1 MSILAVPD
9 VDTSRMI
16 GQAAVEVMYAVAAT
30 ASSGAVLEANFHRS
44 VSRAGIQALPGLVV
58 EVFCRCDREVAL
70 SRYRERSQHRHSGH
84 FDERRSDDDL
94 WNDEMTMP
102 VAGEWTVLE
111 VNTDHPVDILT
122 VIKDIKR
129 LVR

>member
-1 MSILAVPD
+1 MRLPLFAKDLIKETLMSILAVPD

-70 SRYRERSQHRHSGH
+70 SRYRERSQHAIPATLMNVARTTISG
-84 FDERRSDDDL
+84 
-94 WNDEMTMP
+94 MT
-102 VAGEWTVLE
+102 
-111 VNTDHPVDILT
+111 
-122 VIKDIKR
+122 K
-129 LVR
+129 